1 MALATSYFSQTIYD
15 STLKPNGTPESTNWR
30 VPIATLTA
38 GNVVAKSAL
47 VDALIAAVTALILGN
62 IGSNEIVF
70 DRDITSVA
78 PAASQL
84 AQRENKMLLRFSD
97 GATLQKFTVSIGT
110 FDLTALPLHSEFLDL
125 TAGEGLAL
133 KTAFDAIVVNPTVAA
148 NPVTLNSVQFV
159 GRNT

>member
-1 MALATSYFSQTIYD
+1 MALASSFFSQTIYD
-15 STLKPNGTPESTNWR
+15 STVKPNGTPESTNWR
-30 VPIATLTA
+30 VPVATLTA
-38 GNVVAKSAL
+38 ANLVAKTALIDAL
-47 VDALIAAVTALILGN
+47 VAAVASLILGN
-62 IGSNEIVF
+62 VATNEVIQ
-70 DRDITSVA
+70 DRDVLSVA

-84 AQRENKMLLRFSD
+84 AQRENKMLLRYSD

-110 FDLTALPLHSEFLDL
+110 FDLTTLPLHSEFLDL
-125 TAGEGLAL
+125 TAGAGLAL